1 MVSMRHEARARQLQM
16 QEVLAPGPVQRHKQ
30 VQTLKTPEEH
40 SGLSDGAHTQ
50 VDLTPNDTN
59 AAF

>member
-40 SGLSDGAHTQ
+40 SGLSDGTHTQ
-50 VDLTPNDTN
+50 V
-59 AAF
+59 